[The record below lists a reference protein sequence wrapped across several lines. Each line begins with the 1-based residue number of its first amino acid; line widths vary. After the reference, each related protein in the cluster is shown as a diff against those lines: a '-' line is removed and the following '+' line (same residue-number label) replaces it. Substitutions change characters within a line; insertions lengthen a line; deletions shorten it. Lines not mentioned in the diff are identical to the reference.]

1 MKILM
6 LIILI
11 TISTICFYII
21 IRNNYVY
28 RFKTN
33 LNDLGYSILSKYLNS
48 IDPQETDDDTFNE
61 LTSKFDELREI
72 WNSINDISYNK
83 MLCSLRSL
91 KPDRWL
97 TKEQLEF
104 LKL

>member
-1 MKILM
+1 MKILI
-6 LIILI
+6 LTFFIIIL
-11 TISTICFYII
+11 TICLYIF
-21 IRNNYVY
+21 IRNNSVY

-48 IDPQETDDDTFNE
+48 INPQETDDDTFNE

-72 WNSINDISYNK
+72 WNSINDISYDE
-83 MLCSLRSL
+83 MLYSFKHL

>member
-11 TISTICFYII
+11 TILTICFYII
-21 IRNNYVY
+21 IRNNSVY

-72 WNSINDISYNK
+72 WNSINDISYDE
-83 MLCSLRSL
+83 MLFSFKPL
-91 KPDRWL
+91 KPDSWL

>member
-11 TISTICFYII
+11 TILIICLYII
-21 IRNNYVY
+21 IRNNSVY

-33 LNDLGYSILSKYLNS
+33 LNDLGYSILSEYLDNIS
-48 IDPQETDDDTFNE
+48 TDTDNKTFKIYE
-61 LTSKFDELREI
+61 ERFEELRSI
-72 WNSINDISYNK
+72 WHSINDISYNK
-83 MLCSLRSL
+83 MLYSLKPL